1 MAQKLWYDYY
11 LQVAVN
17 GVDSNNKIAVY
28 RRKNHMSKKNEI
40 EQWMKECR
48 LCPRN
53 CGVNRLEGQRG
64 FCGVDAEIM
73 VARAALH
80 MWEEPCIS
88 GKEGS
93 GAVFFSGCSL
103 GCGFCQ
109 NRTISRGQSGKKITL
124 EHLVELFFQLQD
136 QNANNINLVTAG
148 QFLPQV
154 AAALEM
160 AKQQGLHIPIVYNS
174 SGYEKAEILKMLDG
188 LVDIYLPD
196 FKYIDAELAKKYS
209 HAGDYP
215 QVVQAP
221 LNEMVRQVGEA
232 EFDSRGMMKKGV
244 IVRHLL
250 LPGHV
255 KDSKNVLKYLYET
268 YGDRIYISMMNQ
280 YTPMPAMKDDPLLS
294 RKVTDREYERL
305 IDHAISLGL
314 NNGFIQEGETAK
326 ESFIPEF
333 DGEGV

>member
-1 MAQKLWYDYY
+1 MIFGD
-11 LQVAVN
+11 
-17 GVDSNNKIAVY
+17 
-28 RRKNHMSKKNEI
+28 KNQMNETDMI
-40 EQWMKECR
+40 LHLMEACR
-48 LCPRN
+48 LCPRE
-53 CGVNRLEGQRG
+53 CDVNRLEGKKG
-64 FCGVDAEIM
+64 FCGVDAKVM

-109 NRTISRGQSGKKITL
+109 NRRISRGQSGKQITI
-124 EHLVELFFQLQD
+124 EHLVDIFLNLQE
-136 QNANNINLVTAG
+136 QKANNINLVTAG

-154 AAALEM
+154 AEALKR
-160 AKQQGLHIPIVYNS
+160 AKAQELHIPVVYNS
-174 SGYEKAEILKMLDG
+174 SGYEKAEMLKMLDG

-196 FKYIDAELAKKYS
+196 FKYMDPELAGKYS
-209 HAGDYP
+209 HAKDYP
-215 QVVQAP
+215 QVAK
-221 LNEMVRQVGEA
+221 LALKEMVRQVGMP
-232 EFDSRGMMKKGV
+232 EFDSCGMMKRGV

-255 KDSKNVLKYLYET
+255 KNSKNVLKYLYET
-268 YGDRIYISMMNQ
+268 YRDKIYISMMNQ
-280 YTPMPAMKDDPLLS
+280 YTPMPTMKDDPQLS

-305 IDHAISLGL
+305 INYAISLGL

>member
-1 MAQKLWYDYY
+1 MD
-11 LQVAVN
+11 VT
-17 GVDSNNKIAVY
+17 DKI
-28 RRKNHMSKKNEI
+28 RP
-40 EQWMKECR
+40 WMKECR

-53 CGVNRLEGQRG
+53 CGADRMAGQKG
-64 FCGVDAEIM
+64 FCGTDTEIM

-103 GCGFCQ
+103 GCGYCQ
-109 NRTISRGQSGKKITL
+109 NGRISRGQRGKQITI
-124 EHLVELFFQLQD
+124 EHLVGIFLNLQE
-136 QNANNINLVTAG
+136 QKANNVNLVTAG

-154 AAALEM
+154 AEALKR
-160 AKQQGLHIPIVYNS
+160 AKAQGLHIPVVYNS
-174 SGYEKAEILKMLDG
+174 SGYEKAEMLKMLDG

-196 FKYIDAELAKKYS
+196 FKYMDPELAVKYS
-209 HAGDYP
+209 HAKDYP
-215 QVVQAP
+215 QVAK
-221 LNEMVRQVGEA
+221 LALEEMVRQTGMP
-232 EFDSRGMMKKGV
+232 EFDSRGMMKRGV

-255 KDSKNVLKYLYET
+255 KNSKNVLKYLYKT
-268 YGDRIYISMMNQ
+268 YGDKIYISMMNQ
-280 YTPMPAMKDDPLLS
+280 YTPMPAMKDDPQLS

-305 IDHAISLGL
+305 IDYAISLGL

-326 ESFIPEF
+326 ESFISEF